1 MAEPK
6 TKKNDLSVEDFLN
19 SVSDETRRAD
29 GLELL
34 KLYKKVTKEEPKMW
48 GTAIV
53 GFGEYNSGTGTW
65 PLAGFSPRKQNL
77 TLYVMHE
84 TLDLSDLLAKLGK
97 NSTSKACLYINK
109 LSDVNLDVLEQIVER
124 SFNAMKK
131 LYNAE

>member
-34 KLYKKVTKEEPKMW
+34 KLYKKVIKEEPKMW

-53 GFGEYNSGTGTW
+53 GFGEYNSGSGGW
-65 PLAGFSPRKQNL
+65 PLVGFSPRKQNL

-84 TLDLSDLLAKLGK
+84 TLDLSDLLTKLGK

-109 LSDVNLDVLEQIVER
+109 LSEVDLEVLEQIVDR
-124 SFNAMKK
+124 SYKAMKK
-131 LYNAE
+131 LLN